1 MINSTSQLGSF
12 LGWIDSLTDPTRL
25 RLLRLVERQE
35 LSVAELCEVL
45 QMPQSTVS
53 RHLKVLTDQ
62 GWASCR
68 RHGTTNLYRSMVDD
82 LEPAVRKLWALTRQQ
97 TDQWDQVGKDQ
108 LRLARRLEQRKS
120 RSQAFF
126 ASTAS
131 QWDKLRVELYGQSCI
146 LEAFVAMLPSDWMIA
161 DLGCGTGHLTA
172 QLASSVRR
180 VIGVDHSA
188 AMLKAARKRTAH
200 LDNVELRRGDLEA
213 VPIDDGSCDAVV
225 LMLVLT
231 YVSRPIQAL
240 AQAARILRPGGK
252 VVVVDLLGHDRE
264 SFRQRMGQHTL
275 GFEIADME
283 KGFLK
288 AGLIEPQCR
297 ALVSEPQAKGP
308 DLMLATA
315 IRAPEMLDVTEND
328 LEVT

>member
-1 MINSTSQLGSF
+1 MIKSASQLGAF

-25 RLLRLVERQE
+25 RLLRLVERHE
-35 LSVAELCEVL
+35 LSVAELCDVL

-53 RHLKVLTDQ
+53 RHLKLLTGQ
-62 GWASCR
+62 GWANCR
-68 RHGTTNLYRSMVDD
+68 RHGTTNLYRSVVDD
-82 LEPAVRKLWALTRQQ
+82 LEPAVRRLWALTRQQ
-97 TDQWDQVGKDQ
+97 TDHWSQVGTDQ
-108 LRLARRLEQRKS
+108 LRLARRLEQRRS

-126 ASTAS
+126 ASTAG
-131 QWDKLRVELYGQSCI
+131 QWDKLRVELYGQSCTT
-146 LEAFVAMLPSDWMIA
+146 EALVALLPSDWIIA

-172 QLASSVRR
+172 QLAASVRR

-188 AMLKAARKRTAH
+188 AMLKAARRRTAH

-213 VPIDDGSCDAVV
+213 VPIDDGSCDAVL

-231 YVSRPIQAL
+231 YVPRPIQAL

-264 SFRQRMGQHTL
+264 TFRQRMGQHVL
-275 GFEIADME
+275 GFEVGDIE
-283 KGFLK
+283 KGFIE
-288 AGLIEPQCR
+288 AGLVEPRCR
-297 ALVSEPQAKGP
+297 ALASEPQAKGP

-315 IRAPEMLDVTEND
+315 IRGSQVSIGC
-328 LEVT
+328 